1 MLSKK
6 SPRTI
11 CRIGICNN
19 RIGANGFSNR
29 NCASSPSLESIFRAR
44 VSKIV
49 FRQHR
54 PRTDLT
60 SSNVGATRRGLKSDL
75 RNLGGPDH
83 LGPFFGF
90 IANELAEFGEARLQN
105 RVSNW

>member
-19 RIGANGFSNR
+19 RIGAKGFSNR
-29 NCASSPSLESIFRAR
+29 NCASAPSLESIFRAR

-54 PRTDLT
+54 PITDLARNEPLRPET
-60 SSNVGATRRGLKSDL
+60 GEHAVSDPAMNEHL
-75 RNLGGPDH
+75 RWIQQLLQSKGNAVH
-83 LGPFFGF
+83 LGVT
-90 IANELAEFGEARLQN
+90 
-105 RVSNW
+105 VSKPG